1 MIRIRV
7 RASPFS
13 FREEK
18 EEEEGFLTGEE
29 QRLRFAMFVDDDY
42 LHGLSG
48 EEGVSILIR
57 LKIG

>member
-48 EEGVSILIR
+48 EEGVSILIV
-57 LKIG
+57 

>member
-18 EEEEGFLTGEE
+18 EEEGFLTGEE

-57 LKIG
+57 LKIR